1 MPFIDKDPD
10 AKSFNYTLDSSS
22 AELGVLVD
30 KLFKEIKLN
39 RIKIHKKALKLIL
52 MNLIVSKGEKV
63 LISRDNNSKRLAR
76 YNALDVGGTAIKTVT
91 DKLEKSEYIH
101 FITGKNL
108 PYGNGIR
115 SSIQASDSLN
125 RLLKPVTLQLV
136 PSELVLLG
144 KIKKMVL
151 KS

>member
-76 YNALDVGGTAIKTVT
+76 YNALDVGGTAI
-91 DKLEKSEYIH
+91 
-101 FITGKNL
+101 
-108 PYGNGIR
+108 
-115 SSIQASDSLN
+115 
-125 RLLKPVTLQLV
+125 
-136 PSELVLLG
+136 
-144 KIKKMVL
+144 
-151 KS
+151 